1 MKTQPYL
8 RTGGWAYA
16 AVAVCCV
23 VLIALTGF
31 VAAVHV
37 HPASSGAAN
46 HSCSVCALAHAGVA
60 PAQLASPLPALVGSI
75 LSVTVS
81 QTPHAIL
88 FVSSQFIRPPP
99 LG

>member
-1 MKTQPYL
+1 MKTQPYVQP
-8 RTGGWAYA
+8 RGWAYA

-23 VLIALTGF
+23 VLIALTGL

-46 HSCSVCALAHAGVA
+46 HSCSVCALAHAGVS
-60 PAQLASPLPALVGSI
+60 PAISASVLPALVGSI
-75 LSVTVS
+75 LALTISR
-81 QTPHAIL
+81 TPRSRIL
-88 FVSSQFIRPPP
+88 VSSQFIRPPP

>member
-8 RTGGWAYA
+8 RALGWAYI
-16 AVAVCCV
+16 AVAMCCV
-23 VLIALTGF
+23 ALIALTGS

-37 HPASSGAAN
+37 HPAGSGAAN

-60 PAQLASPLPALVGSI
+60 PAVSASPLPSLVGSI
-75 LSVTVS
+75 FALTLSR
-81 QTPHAIL
+81 TPHSLIL
-88 FVSSQFIRPPP
+88 VSSQFIRPPP

>member
-8 RTGGWAYA
+8 RSRGWTHA

-31 VAAVHV
+31 IAAVHV
-37 HPASSGAAN
+37 HPDASAVDHA
-46 HSCSVCALAHAGVA
+46 CSICALAHAGVA
-60 PAQLASPLPALVGSI
+60 PAVSASPLPALVGSI
-75 LSVTVS
+75 LALTIA
-81 QTPHAIL
+81 QTPHAIF

>member
-1 MKTQPYL
+1 MKTQLYL
-8 RTGGWAYA
+8 RIQCWAYA

-46 HSCSVCALAHAGVA
+46 HSCSVCALAHAGVT
-60 PAQLASPLPALVGSI
+60 PAISASLLPALVGSI
-75 LSVTVS
+75 LALPISR
-81 QTPHAIL
+81 TPYSSIL
-88 FVSSQFIRPPP
+88 VCSQFIRPPP

>member
-1 MKTQPYL
+1 MKTRPYL
-8 RTGGWAYA
+8 RLIGWAYT

-31 VAAVHV
+31 VAAIHV

-60 PAQLASPLPALVGSI
+60 PAISASVLPALVGSI
-75 LSVTVS
+75 FAMTISR
-81 QTPHAIL
+81 TPHSLIL
-88 FVSSQFIRPPP
+88 VSSQFIRPPP
-99 LG
+99 IG